1 MKIIPLSE
9 GSYTVDKT
17 KEFIPFDAAQDLLAT
32 RAPGSL
38 LVEIQPFLVITSADI
53 ILLDAGL
60 GFKKDGEW
68 TLVKQ
73 LRANGIGASEITKV
87 FLSHLHKDHIGAIY
101 DIDTNAPVFPN
112 AKYYVQKTEWDF
124 AMTRESASFRKEM
137 LSWMPAHPQVNWLDG
152 SGVIDHY
159 IQYEISGGHSPH
171 HQVCKIVDG
180 GEIVFY
186 GGDEAP
192 QLQQMKHRF
201 AAKYDAD
208 GKKAMQ
214 LRQQWWE
221 RGEKEK
227 WTFLF
232 YHDIKN
238 PTWKFD

>member
-17 KEFIPFDAAQDLLAT
+17 KEFIPFDAAQDSLGQ

-38 LVEIQPFLVITSADI
+38 LVEIQPFVVITSADI
-53 ILLDAGL
+53 ILFDAGL
-60 GFKKDGEW
+60 GFKKDGEY
-68 TLVKQ
+68 TL
-73 LRANGIGASEITKV
+73 LRNLNSNGIGAAEVTKV
-87 FLSHLHKDHIGAIY
+87 ILSHLHKDHIGAIY
-101 DIDTNAPVFPN
+101 DVDSNTPIFNNAT
-112 AKYYVQKTEWDF
+112 YYVQQSEWEF
-124 AMTRESASFRKEM
+124 AMQRDSASFKKE
-137 LSWMPAHPQVNWLDG
+137 LISWMEGHPQVNWLSG
-152 SGVIDHY
+152 TGVIDHY
-159 IQYEISGGHSPH
+159 IQYEISGGHSPN
-171 HQVCKIVDG
+171 HQACKIVDG

-214 LRQQWWE
+214 LRQEWWA
-221 RGEKEK
+221 RGENEK
-227 WTFLF
+227 WIFLF